1 MENKISINEFNRLL
15 SLMYSGFPLEGE
27 SVKDLNVFINDA
39 LLEMEEGII
48 SYDKQNSVDTY
59 VYYLKDK
66 KLNETLFPEEV
77 KVLDKYDNIIDER
90 NRILR
95 EEEALLEKAEIKKL
109 KLTNLANNTRGGI
122 VSVIILEVT
131 VLLGILISVL
141 ALANK

>member
-1 MENKISINEFNRLL
+1 MENKISISEFNRLL

-59 VYYLKDK
+59 IYYLKDK

>member
-59 VYYLKDK
+59 IYYLKAK

>member
-59 VYYLKDK
+59 IYYLKDK

>member
-39 LLEMEEGII
+39 LLEMEEGTI

-59 VYYLKDK
+59 IYYLKDK